1 LLIESKQAAST
12 IKQETKNKRLQ
23 IQGGVGVHETNTINH
38 HKKKSIIT
46 GK

>member
-12 IKQETKNKRLQ
+12 IKQATQNKRLQ